1 MSYLLYGPVLVVLLI
16 AGAFAFMVWRG
27 FTQNWRPADL
37 KAGKVVLVEDDLFTN
52 APYPVVGRP
61 DQVYRMP
68 NGLHIPVENKN
79 RDFHRVYETDIA
91 ELSLQAWLLRLNGM
105 PTASYGYVAANSRKT
120 GVRKA
125 LRVELRG
132 DAYCEGL
139 IRRYLD
145 LIEGRVKAR
154 ASRGRKCDTCGH
166 RRVCD

>member
-1 MSYLLYGPVLVVLLI
+1 MSYLAYGLVLLAMF
-16 AGAFAFMVWRG
+16 AGLFFAFMVWRG
-27 FTQNWRPADL
+27 FTQNWRPEDL
-37 KAGKVVLVEDDLFTN
+37 KAGKVVLVEKNLFTN
-52 APYPVVGRP
+52 APYAIVGRP

-68 NGLHIPVENKN
+68 NGLHVPVENKN

-120 GVRKA
+120 GKRKA
-125 LRVELRG
+125 LKVELRG

-145 LIEGRVKAR
+145 LIEGRAAAR

-166 RRVCD
+166 RQAC

>member
-1 MSYLLYGPVLVVLLI
+1 MSQLLYGLVLVVLV
-16 AGAFAFMVWRG
+16 AAAAFGFMVWRG
-27 FTQNWRPADL
+27 FAQNWRPADL

-61 DQVYRMP
+61 DQVYRLP
-68 NGLHIPVENKN
+68 NGLHVPVENKN

-105 PTASYGYVAANSRKT
+105 PTASYGYVAANSRRT

-125 LRVELRG
+125 LKVELRG

-145 LIEGRVKAR
+145 LIDGRVKAR

-166 RRVCD
+166 RGVC